1 MFPCAFHSGTQQLFL
16 SGITNC
22 SFPQAGKS
30 AMNMINRN
38 YYPVSGQPALGSTK
52 APDGIQPSDVRS
64 GHNSTT
70 VDFSPPHQATGLQ
83 SPLNILSS
91 TAQSPTTHT
100 ASSTPGATSELLLN
114 KLVEAIRDAIKK
126 LLSGLLGNQPQRE
139 ASPPAQTQREQPP
152 TSPQSSSAPS
162 TASPSQPS
170 IPSGKAE
177 KPFVVQSDHP
187 ADKPV
192 ALQKTTDTAPSATS
206 PTTAGV
212 AGRGT
217 STVEKTPVKAEPGT
231 HAVASEPV
239 LPKTPPTTLDTPDAT
254 EKLTAPVSHAAHGQG
269 ADMSGILGFAKEA
282 DTTGGNKGEVVT
294 VNSVAELKEKME
306 DDTARTVRLGANL
319 SADSKVTINFG
330 ANKTLL
336 GTDKGNTL
344 HNIYLASGKTASNDI
359 FQNLNFSHDARYR
372 NNGDMQMFI
381 SSGQK
386 YWIDSNTYTG
396 TKDQNPKGLD
406 KLLYV
411 GGKADLVTLT
421 NSKFQNNEYGVIL
434 GQPDDSAAA
443 KAEYK
448 GYPRMTI
455 ANNVFSNLD
464 VRAPGLMRH
473 GQFDVFNNAIDDF
486 HLGFTATG
494 DATILS
500 QANYFAKGV
509 DVSNKASN
517 SGVLDDYGDA
527 HFKDIGSN
535 VSFTQ
540 KSPVTA
546 WTPSYDRDVKTAEA
560 ARAYDLANAGAKSVK

>member
-1 MFPCAFHSGTQQLFL
+1 
-16 SGITNC
+16 
-22 SFPQAGKS
+22 
-30 AMNMINRN
+30 MNTINRN
-38 YYPVSGQPALGSTK
+38 IYPVSGIPAQDASVQTDQFQPQGQ
-52 APDGIQPSDVRS
+52 GIRP
-64 GHNSTT
+64 GHNSNLI
-70 VDFSPPHQATGLQ
+70 DFGLIQQANGPH
-83 SPLNILSS
+83 SSLNTSS
-91 TAQSPTTHT
+91 SRIQPTDTST
-100 ASSTPGATSELLLN
+100 SSNRLGGNGDQLLN
-114 KLVEAIRDAIKK
+114 KLVEAIRNILNN
-126 LLSGLLGNQPQRE
+126 LLSLLEGNQHQGS
-139 ASPPAQTQREQPP
+139 APAQTQREQTP
-152 TSPQSSSAPS
+152 TSTQSH
-162 TASPSQPS
+162 ASPSSSSSSPS
-170 IPSGKAE
+170 TSPHSSPSVPSTPQGNAE

-187 ADKPV
+187 AEKPV
-192 ALQKTTDTAPSATS
+192 SLQRTSEPTTVTPPHTPPQAVERNSITPEKTS
-206 PTTAGV
+206 PDKAP
-212 AGRGT
+212 AKP
-217 STVEKTPVKAEPGT
+217 EAVKP
-231 HAVASEPV
+231 AVVNEPV
-239 LPKTPPTTLDTPDAT
+239 LPKTSTPAAAKPDSTVTAAKPATPT
-254 EKLTAPVSHAAHGQG
+254 AHGQG
-269 ADMSGILGFAKEA
+269 ADMSGMIGFAKEA
-282 DTTGGNKGEVVT
+282 NTTGGNNGEVVT
-294 VNSVAELKEKME
+294 VNTVADLKKYME
-306 DDTARTVRLGANL
+306 DDKARTVKLGANL
-319 SADSKVTINFG
+319 SADSKVSINFG

-359 FQNLNFSHDARYR
+359 FQNLNFNHDARYR
-372 NNGDMQMFI
+372 ENGDMQMFI

-386 YWIDSNTYTG
+386 YWIDHITATG

-411 GGKADLVTLT
+411 GGKADNVSLT

-473 GQFDVFNNAIDDF
+473 GQFDVFNNAIDNF

-546 WTPSYDRDVKTAEA
+546 WTPSYNRDVKTAEA
-560 ARAYDLANAGAKSVK
+560 ARAYDLANAGAQVVK

>member
-1 MFPCAFHSGTQQLFL
+1 
-16 SGITNC
+16 
-22 SFPQAGKS
+22 
-30 AMNMINRN
+30 MNTINRN
-38 YYPVSGQPALGSTK
+38 VYPVSGLSTQSVN
-52 APDGIQPSDVRS
+52 PETDGIQPPDVKS
-64 GHNSTT
+64 GHNSQLI
-70 VDFSPPHQATGLQ
+70 DFSSPQQVNGLQ
-83 SPLNILSS
+83 SSLSLS
-91 TAQSPTTHT
+91 GSRPQVP
-100 ASSTPGATSELLLN
+100 ATSAASDASENPVELLLN
-114 KLVEAIRDAIKK
+114 KLVEAIRNILKD
-126 LLSGLLGNQPQRE
+126 LLSLFKGDQQQDQAP
-139 ASPPAQTQREQPP
+139 PPAQTQREQ
-152 TSPQSSSAPS
+152 APS
-162 TASPSQPS
+162 FSQLSQTPSSASPSSPS
-170 IPSGKAE
+170 AAPASTPTPTPTPTPTE
-177 KPFVVQSDHP
+177 KPFVVQNDHP

-192 ALQKTTDTAPSATS
+192 TVQKNTAPTPPDPVQTQDKTSVTAPPKPVAAT
-206 PTTAGV
+206 PAVQPKAT
-212 AGRGT
+212 
-217 STVEKTPVKAEPGT
+217 TPVTDK
-231 HAVASEPV
+231 
-239 LPKTPPTTLDTPDAT
+239 PDAEE
-254 EKLTAPVSHAAHGQG
+254 EKVAKPAPRAAHGQG
-269 ADMSGILGFAKEA
+269 ADMSGMIGFAKEA
-282 DTTGGNKGEVVT
+282 NTTGGNSGEVVT
-294 VNSVAELKEKME
+294 VNTVADLKKYME
-306 DDTARTVRLGANL
+306 DDTARTVKLGANL
-319 SADSKVTINFG
+319 SADSKVSINFG

-336 GTDKGNTL
+336 GTDKGNSL

-359 FQNLNFSHDARYR
+359 FQNLNFTHDSRYR
-372 NNGDMQMFI
+372 ENGDMQMFI

-386 YWIDSNTYTG
+386 YWIDHITATG

-411 GGKADLVTLT
+411 GGKADNVSLT

-473 GQFDVFNNAIDDF
+473 GQFDVFNNSIDDF

-546 WTPSYDRDVKTAEA
+546 WTPSYNRDIKTAEA
-560 ARAYDLANAGAKSVK
+560 ARADDLANAGAEAIR